1 MRNIVIALG
10 AVVASAAGAA
20 EHPCK
25 ADAEKFCAG
34 VQPGQGRI
42 VQCLA
47 QHEADLSPECKQK
60 RDSFREQMEEVRE
73 ACEGDVKKFCSG
85 VQPGG
90 GRIARCLQQH
100 RNELSDACRGEGEK
114 MRERGQARRETM
126 RDLQQGCREDVAK
139 FCAGVQPGGGRIAQC
154 LKSHQNELSQSCTA
168 AIQEAKDR
176 R

>member
-1 MRNIVIALG
+1 
-10 AVVASAAGAA
+10 
-20 EHPCK
+20 
-25 ADAEKFCAG
+25 
-34 VQPGQGRI
+34 
-42 VQCLA
+42 
-47 QHEADLSPECKQK
+47 
-60 RDSFREQMEEVRE
+60 
-73 ACEGDVKKFCSG
+73 VKKFCSG

-100 RNELSDACRGEGEK
+100 RNELSGACRGEGEK

-126 RDLQQGCREDVAK
+126 RDLQQGCRDDVAK
-139 FCAGVQPGGGRIAQC
+139 FCSGVPPGGGRIAQC